1 MAQTVRDVMTE
12 KPVALQAG
20 TTLVEA
26 ASAMRDHDVGSVLVL
41 QDDAVRGIVTDR
53 DIVVRAVADG
63 RDPGRTVLAEI
74 SSEELVSISPQ
85 EPIDR
90 AVTLMR
96 EHAVRRL
103 HQRPDSAQVAACRP
117 WLEAE
122 VRTVRPRLL
131 ICLGAT
137 AVLAVL
143 GSSVRV
149 LRDRGRFLPSPL
161 GVTAMATVHPSS
173 ILRAPGPAAREE
185 AYAGFGADLRRA
197 ASWIGTA

>member
-103 HQRPDSAQVAACRP
+103 PVVDA
-117 WLEAE
+117 
-122 VRTVRPRLL
+122 
-131 ICLGAT
+131 
-137 AVLAVL
+137 
-143 GSSVRV
+143 
-149 LRDRGRFLPSPL
+149 
-161 GVTAMATVHPSS
+161 
-173 ILRAPGPAAREE
+173 
-185 AYAGFGADLRRA
+185 
-197 ASWIGTA
+197 